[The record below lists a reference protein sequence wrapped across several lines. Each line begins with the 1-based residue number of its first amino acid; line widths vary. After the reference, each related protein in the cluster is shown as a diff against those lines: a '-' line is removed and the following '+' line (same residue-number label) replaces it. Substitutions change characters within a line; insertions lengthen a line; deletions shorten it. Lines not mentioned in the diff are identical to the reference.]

1 MQQMKV
7 SEDCINLVSKFEG
20 FSGKAYKCP
29 AGVWTIGYGHTEG
42 VKPNDTITQE
52 KAKELLNE
60 ELNSF
65 SERVASMLITAT
77 QSQFDAL
84 VSFAYNLGTGALRG
98 STLLKLHN
106 AGKYTEA
113 KAEFGKWTRAAG
125 VVLNGLVKRRAAEAE
140 LYGR

>member
-1 MQQMKV
+1 MKV

-65 SERVASMLITAT
+65 SERVATMLVAAT

-125 VVLNGLVKRRAAEAE
+125 VVLNGLVKRRAAEAG
-140 LYGR
+140 LYGK

>member
-1 MQQMKV
+1 MKV

>member
-7 SEDCINLVSKFEG
+7 SKDCVDLVSKFEG
-20 FSGKAYKCP
+20 FSSKAYKCP

-42 VKPNDTITQE
+42 VKPSDTITQE
-52 KAKELLNE
+52 KAKELLND

-65 SERVASMLITAT
+65 SERVATMLVAAT

-106 AGKYTEA
+106 AGKYVEA
-113 KAEFGKWTRAAG
+113 EAEFGKWTRAAG

-140 LYGR
+140 LYGK

>member
-7 SEDCINLVSKFEG
+7 SEDCTNLVSKFEG

-65 SERVASMLITAT
+65 GARVSSMLIAAT